1 MARVAVGKALARDQN
16 TRIVIE
22 KSIFRQSIVDAFFS
36 TTKMHSAGNRMDG
49 KVALGWF

>member
-22 KSIFRQSIVDAFFS
+22 KSIFRQSIVDAFLS
-36 TTKMHSAGNRMDG
+36 TTKMHSAAIVWTVKLRWD
-49 KVALGWF
+49 AI